1 MPLGKFHQKRGKPLS
16 SDSYRDELYGQL
28 LDSLNQGGEPLAT
41 KEEYAQFV
49 REWTEANPKG
59 NFPLLGGS
67 LPRAIQR
74 HQALNFINLFNYKF
88 WYDIKNDTRK
98 EGEEPPDPAKI
109 MAWYRQWRKRLIEN
123 YKLDGLVPQEEEI
136 DNEDEPVS

>member
-1 MPLGKFHQKRGKPLS
+1 MPLGKSRQKRGKPLS
-16 SDSYRDELYGQL
+16 SGSLKDELYGQL
-28 LDSLNQGGEPLAT
+28 LDSLNLGGEPLAP

-49 REWTEANPKG
+49 REWTEANPSG
-59 NFPLLGGS
+59 QFPLLGDT

-74 HQALNFINLFNYKF
+74 HQALNFVKLFNYRF

-98 EGEEPPDPAKI
+98 EGEASPDPEEVR
-109 MAWYRQWRKRLIEN
+109 AWYIQWRKRLIEN

-136 DNEDEPVS
+136 DKESAPL